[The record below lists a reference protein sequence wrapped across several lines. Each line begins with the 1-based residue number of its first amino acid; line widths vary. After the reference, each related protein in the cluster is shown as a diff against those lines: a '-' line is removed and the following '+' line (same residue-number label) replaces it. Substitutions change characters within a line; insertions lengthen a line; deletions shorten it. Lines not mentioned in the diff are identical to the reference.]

1 MEHSVSKLAKGI
13 YSTLRNSV
21 LETSS
26 WRSAYA
32 QMEADSENEDDENYN
47 RNNNT
52 TMSNSLFYS
61 IQQPY
66 GEESIPLTDS
76 HGYSDR
82 SQLVFSHEGSDEE
95 DYSDNNNNN
104 NNNKSNDWAAS
115 QQLEYSTYEES
126 PKPSAI
132 YLDIPSTHPTSQ
144 SPKALSESL
153 LPTTAAIPS
162 SITAPKNSEQKLRD
176 PFFTILYAISFLIYI
191 FSGLIIL
198 FTTNSHSLE
207 SYAKGTTF
215 NTIKDSAGLLT
226 VMMSI
231 ALIVGVVWIYVLRT
245 LTQTIVWSTLIGVP
259 LVFIGVF
266 IWSLVESLHNHYFYE
281 SEVTKQ
287 DTNLTV
293 LSFIPLILGSIYTY
307 LVYSNRHRIQKTISV
322 IELACD
328 VLRYNPGIIL
338 VSFILMCVFI
348 IFTIIWLVLF
358 NRLWLIGYL
367 KNDTSR
373 VIWVVNDNAYLIA
386 TFYIFIYLWTSAI
399 LINMQ
404 RFALSAIT
412 ADWYFHRH
420 SSNNQGNK
428 MAWQLA
434 LKRASTISFGT
445 LAFGGLI
452 LSIVQFL
459 HITTGYLKKYV
470 KKSRPFVSI
479 ITMLIAYIESVI
491 NQINHYVIG
500 LAGITGDGFCVSAR
514 SGTKIFRRNL
524 ISGLVGDLITRLVLY
539 IGALV
544 ISIASGFGG
553 YIYASHNLHSSHGF
567 IVGLLAAIT
576 PMYIS
581 QFFSYTMMSIV
592 DATFL
597 CYAIDLDTGSVHL
610 SAAHDV
616 FSGFD

>member
-1 MEHSVSKLAKGI
+1 MEQSVSKLAKGI
-13 YSTLRNSV
+13 YSTLKNSV

-32 QMEADSENEDDENYN
+32 QMEADSENEDDDTNYN
-47 RNNNT
+47 NRNT

-61 IQQPY
+61 IPQQY
-66 GEESIPLTDS
+66 GEESIPLTE
-76 HGYSDR
+76 
-82 SQLVFSHEGSDEE
+82 SQ
-95 DYSDNNNNN
+95 
-104 NNNKSNDWAAS
+104 
-115 QQLEYSTYEES
+115 EYSNYEES

-132 YLDIPSTHPTSQ
+132 YLDIPSTQTTSQ
-144 SPKALSESL
+144 QPKTLSESL

-162 SITAPKNSEQKLRD
+162 SLTSLKNSEQKLRD
-176 PFFTILYAISFLIYI
+176 PFFAIVYVVSFLIY
-191 FSGLIIL
+191 FLSGLIIL

-226 VMMSI
+226 VMMLI
-231 ALIVGVVWIYVLRT
+231 ALVVGTLWIYVLRT
-245 LTQTIVWSTLIGVP
+245 LTKTIVWGTIIGVP
-259 LVFIGVF
+259 LVFTTIF
-266 IWSLVESLHNHYFYE
+266 IWSLIESLHNHYFYE
-281 SEVTKQ
+281 NEVTKQ
-287 DTNLTV
+287 DPSLTV
-293 LSFIPLILGSIYTY
+293 MSFIPLILGSIYTY
-307 LVYSNRHRIQKTISV
+307 LVFNNRHRIQKTISV

-348 IFTIIWLVLF
+348 IFTIVWIVLF

-367 KNDTSR
+367 KKETTSGA
-373 VIWVVNDNAYLIA
+373 IWVVNDNAYLLA

-420 SSNNQGNK
+420 TSNGQTNGK
-428 MAWQLA
+428 TWQLA
-434 LKRASTISFGT
+434 LKRAATISFGT

-459 HITTGYLKKYV
+459 HIATGSMKKYV

-479 ITMLIAYIESVI
+479 ITMIISYIEASI

-500 LAGITGDGFCVSAR
+500 LAGITGDGFCSSAR

-524 ISGLVGDLITRLVLY
+524 ISGLVGDLITRMVLY
-539 IGALV
+539 VGALV

-553 YIYASHNLHSSHGF
+553 YIFASHNLHSSHGF
-567 IVGLLAAIT
+567 IIGLLAAIV
-576 PMYIS
+576 PLYMS

-610 SAAHDV
+610 SVAHDV